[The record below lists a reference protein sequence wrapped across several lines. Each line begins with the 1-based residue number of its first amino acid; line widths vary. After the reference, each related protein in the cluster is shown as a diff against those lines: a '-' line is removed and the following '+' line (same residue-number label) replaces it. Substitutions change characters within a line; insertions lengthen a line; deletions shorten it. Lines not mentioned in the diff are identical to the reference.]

1 MQKILIVEDDPAISR
16 IERDYLEL
24 NQFSV
29 TVAEDGLDVMLPGI
43 DGFAVCRA
51 LREKQ
56 VDVPILMVT
65 ARSEDRD
72 KIRGLGLGADDY
84 IEKPFSPAVLVAR
97 IRANLA
103 QYARLRQGA
112 APDEALTAG
121 ALRLEPRSR
130 KVFLSGREIPLKNK
144 EYELLWFFMRNA
156 GMVFDRETL
165 YERVWGME
173 ALGDNATVAVHINRL
188 REKLEENPAEP
199 RYIVTVRG
207 AGYRFEG

>member
-1 MQKILIVEDDPAISR
+1 
-16 IERDYLEL
+16 
-24 NQFSV
+24 
-29 TVAEDGLDVMLPGI
+29 
-43 DGFAVCRA
+43 
-51 LREKQ
+51 
-56 VDVPILMVT
+56 
-65 ARSEDRD
+65 
-72 KIRGLGLGADDY
+72 LGLGADDY